1 MQTTFHKIHEVTHK
15 QHEVDYWAGFEAV
28 SLEVREMGFE
38 AARDKF
44 NMDNP
49 QASNPKSLGAYYY
62 AKGGCHSLLENQK

>member
-1 MQTTFHKIHEVTHK
+1 MQTTFHKIHTVTHK

-28 SLEVREMGFE
+28 AKEVREMGFK

-49 QASNPKSLGAYYY
+49 TASNPKSLGAYYY
-62 AKGGCHSLLENQK
+62 AKGGMSALQESL